1 MRSLPLVALALICA
15 QPAAA
20 LDLPARKPGL
30 WEMKMT
36 FEGRNLPTQTS
47 EHCIDAETDKL
58 MNSIGG
64 NMQKDACSKQDV
76 TKVGGTI
83 VVDSVCKFG
92 AATTTS
98 HGVVSGD
105 FNSAYTVKVTSK
117 REGAATPGMAADGNS
132 SMTIEAKWLGAC
144 KADQKPGD
152 MIMAGGRKI
161 NIRDMQNLQGM
172 MGGGARQITPPP
184 APK

>member
-117 REGAATPGMAADGNS
+117 REGAAAPGMAADGNS

-172 MGGGARQITPPP
+172 MGGGARQMTPPP